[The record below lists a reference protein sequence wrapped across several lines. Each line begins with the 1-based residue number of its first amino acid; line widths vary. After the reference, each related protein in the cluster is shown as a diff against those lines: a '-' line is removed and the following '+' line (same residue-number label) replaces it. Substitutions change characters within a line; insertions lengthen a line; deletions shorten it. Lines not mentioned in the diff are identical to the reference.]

1 MYAHVF
7 CGWQPDAKV
16 VAEGE
21 QERYEL
27 VEEDKTR
34 LKNEQRETARLR
46 HKAALRKELIKR
58 VSTKPL

>member
-46 HKAALRKELIKR
+46 HKAALRK
-58 VSTKPL
+58 